1 MTLPLGMR
9 LLLRSFLLF
18 LRRLVSFF
26 RKRWDRSTRGLWYI
40 FVFLRSRFSFQHPK
54 KRDEIRRSIQSRPA
68 NPPTT
73 VICASRLPPQTTPIA
88 GGDTPVITS
97 PTSISSRVRQP
108 TVLNHED
115 TLYETHGD
123 HSTGHQGANDYFL
136 EEGRQVSR
144 SPNSTGDYS
153 RPPSQYSHR
162 QSHYVGHRPPS
173 QYSQRPSSE
182 CSYRSPLHLDNAE
195 AVIHTSPS
203 PRLSSPAHSRPPSIT
218 GSVTS
223 QAYRAPGSTIRVRR
237 PSPMRNMSQR
247 RGRSS
252 TPASARQSVHEV
264 PLEVPPLPRSVPRAS
279 VSNHTDPHGTAV
291 SSGPIQNP
299 EGRLRPMVG
308 IDRYEKH
315 RQVVVE
321 TVIHT
326 HIFPPVTTEFVQ

>member
-1 MTLPLGMR
+1 MTLPLGMQP
-9 LLLRSFLLF
+9 LLRSFLLF

-40 FVFLRSRFSFQHPK
+40 FVSLRSRFSFQHPK

-68 NPPTT
+68 NPPATM
-73 VICASRLPPQTTPIA
+73 ICASRLPPQTTPIA

-108 TVLNHED
+108 TVSNHED
-115 TLYETHGD
+115 TLYETHED
-123 HSTGHQGANDYFL
+123 HSTGHQGVDSYFL

-144 SPNSTGDYS
+144 SPDSTGDYS
-153 RPPSQYSHR
+153 RPPSRYSHR

-182 CSYRSPLHLDNAE
+182 YSYRSPLHPDDAE
-195 AVIHTSPS
+195 AAIHTSPS
-203 PRLSSPAHSRPPSIT
+203 SRLSSPAHSRPLSIA
-218 GSVTS
+218 GCVTS
-223 QAYRAPGSTIRVRR
+223 QAYRAPGSTTRVRR

-252 TPASARQSVHEV
+252 TPASARQGVHEV
-264 PLEVPPLPRSVPRAS
+264 PPEVPPLPHS
-279 VSNHTDPHGTAV
+279 VSQTSVFNHPDLHDTAV
-291 SSGPIQNP
+291 SFGPIQNP
-299 EGRLRPMVG
+299 EGRLRPMIG

-315 RQVVVE
+315 NQVVIE

-326 HIFPPVTTEFVQ
+326 HVFPPVTTEFVQ